1 MDDVFKLFAANLT
14 LLVRIKV
21 FEDHLSFINRD
32 TVLAKFLQSFDEF
45 LFRQQPVTVLIEE

>member
-1 MDDVFKLFAANLT
+1 MDDVFKLLAANLT

-45 LFRQQPVTVLIEE
+45 LFRQQPVTILIEE